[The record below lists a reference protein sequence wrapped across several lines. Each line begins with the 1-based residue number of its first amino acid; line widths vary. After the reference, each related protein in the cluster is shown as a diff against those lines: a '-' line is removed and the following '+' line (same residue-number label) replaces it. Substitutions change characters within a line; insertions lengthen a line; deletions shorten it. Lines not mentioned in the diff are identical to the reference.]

1 MLSSVSG
8 TILNDINR
16 IQFLYIINCIL
27 NVYECKSCRYVSK
40 AFPRRED
47 CLLIF
52 CLVTNKIEKFDN
64 NKLDTLEKQQEFA
77 YNYFIA
83 ERSDYPDNR

>member
-1 MLSSVSG
+1 MENKG
-8 TILNDINR
+8 I
-16 IQFLYIINCIL
+16 
-27 NVYECKSCRYVSK
+27 
-40 AFPRRED
+40 RERM
-47 CLLIF
+47 
-52 CLVTNKIEKFDN
+52 KIRVIRKIMEIKEKFDN